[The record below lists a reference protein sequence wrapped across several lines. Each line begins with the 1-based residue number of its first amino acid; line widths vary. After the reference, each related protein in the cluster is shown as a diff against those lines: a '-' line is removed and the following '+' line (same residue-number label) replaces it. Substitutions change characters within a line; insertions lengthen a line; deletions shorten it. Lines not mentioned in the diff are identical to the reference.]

1 MKMSTI
7 NHHVTYFSLQWPQL
21 CGRKETVTVRSIV
34 RKCKSLKRIQKT
46 HGGVYFLSNNH
57 KHPVQNYAK
66 MDGSEL
72 FTYLSL
78 WNSSNASSHAAEVK

>member
-46 HGGVYFLSNNH
+46 HGG
-57 KHPVQNYAK
+57 
-66 MDGSEL
+66 GL
-72 FTYLSL
+72 FF
-78 WNSSNASSHAAEVK
+78 KQQP